1 MSVSEFASGLLNKRA
16 FARISQPQTGRK
28 YSQCIYLTEDS
39 HPEYIK
45 TFYKLTI
52 KRQLSKKRAKDLNKN
67 FTKEDLGMANKPIK
81 RSSTSLVIRN
91 MQFKG
96 TMEYHFIPIRMA
108 KIQKSDESQRW

>member
-52 KRQLSKKRAKDLNKN
+52 KKTAQ
-67 FTKEDLGMANKPIK
+67 
-81 RSSTSLVIRN
+81 
-91 MQFKG
+91 
-96 TMEYHFIPIRMA
+96 
-108 KIQKSDESQRW
+108 